1 MHPSSEKLTF
11 GTSAVFGRS
20 LSGFLI
26 QFLHQ
31 HPFSK
36 INMTQTL
43 TLCIGDTTPARS
55 WTSPPSWWPGLCPS
69 SGWRSASLA
78 SPSLCRRGWSTG
90 PSPGTSGTSGCTAAP
105 APGPGAATPSSTR
118 TPPTA
123 RACGSWTRALSPASS
138 KSVSKASCCVF
149 SQFSLPSNVE
159 QRVDS
164 SSLFTIKHSQRC
176 CPVRQKVRGHINL
189 LFRESPPIPLLLS
202 WQNLFNVYFKIVTS
216 NSGEV
221 PHCINCSLRCKP
233 LTLATRVWDPG

>member
-1 MHPSSEKLTF
+1 MEGSQARADTSDTALINTADSGRRGSGKLQGRDHLCHNNPQQLSGTHTKVCSKTLTMHPSSEKLTF

-43 TLCIGDTTPARS
+43 TLCSGDTTPALS

-69 SGWRSASLA
+69 RGWRSASPA
-78 SPSLCRRGWSTG
+78 SPSRCRRGWSTG

-105 APGPGAATPSSTR
+105 APGPGVASPLSTR

-164 SSLFTIKHSQRC
+164 SSLFTIKHSQRSSA
-176 CPVRQKVRGHINL
+176 KSTWTHKST
-189 LFRESPPIPLLLS
+189 F
-202 WQNLFNVYFKIVTS
+202 
-216 NSGEV
+216 
-221 PHCINCSLRCKP
+221 
-233 LTLATRVWDPG
+233 